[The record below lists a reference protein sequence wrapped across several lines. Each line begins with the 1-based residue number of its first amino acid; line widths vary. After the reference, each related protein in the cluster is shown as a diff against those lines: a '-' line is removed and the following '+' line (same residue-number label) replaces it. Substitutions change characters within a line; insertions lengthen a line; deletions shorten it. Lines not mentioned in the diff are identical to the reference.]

1 MSDKPRLV
9 DGEWRSEIKHRKTRR
24 LRDWDYCQRAI
35 YEITVVLADRSRPWL
50 GELKRL
56 RENAQPQDW
65 PENGQPQ
72 DRGENGRPQDGLEAE
87 LPWNRL
93 GANSG
98 RGENYGWGVEP
109 TADGLALVEALLEM
123 PRHYPQVSIIE
134 WQLMPE
140 HFHFIVFVREQL
152 PKPLGALVR
161 GFKAGAAKRWK
172 ELRDNAQP
180 RDLRENAQREK
191 PPENGRPQ
199 DRGENGRPQDRG
211 GGDVVARSRATCPEW
226 AKGFNDTILFRE
238 GQLEQMITY
247 LRKNPLRLAT
257 KRAKPALFKVTR
269 EIEVSLGAAGVG
281 HFSALGNHFL
291 LDRPLAQVQVSWRF
305 FGYKRVAK
313 PGGGLK
319 IAKGAK
325 GEPIIEF
332 LTPEF
337 EERREELFAAAKHGA
352 VLLSPCVSDGER
364 QIAREALSAGLPLV
378 TMANKGFAK
387 LQKPSGRYF
396 DACAEGK
403 LLMLAPAAWPYVPGE
418 KTMTRFDATAM
429 NRLCQWIAGACAS
442 RTGQVAGVGAAE
454 INYYGM
460 KPTNIDDLARRAAMC

>member
-1 MSDKPRLV
+1 MSDRPRLI

-50 GELKRL
+50 GELKTL
-56 RENAQPQDW
+56 RENAQPQDLKG
-65 PENGQPQ
+65 NVQPQ
-72 DRGENGRPQDGLEAE
+72 DRLEAE
-87 LPWNRL
+87 LPQSGSGAKLAWNRL

-109 TADGLALVEALLEM
+109 TADGLAVVEALLEM

-140 HFHFIVFVREQL
+140 HFHFIVFVREPL

-161 GFKAGAAKRWK
+161 GFKAGAAKRWR
-172 ELRDNAQP
+172 E
-180 RDLRENAQREK
+180 LRENAQPQDRRENAQQEK
-191 PPENGRPQ
+191 SPENGRPL
-199 DRGENGRPQDRG
+199 DRGEGN
-211 GGDVVARSRATCPEW
+211 VVARSRATCPEW
-226 AKGFNDTILFRE
+226 AKGFNDAILFRE

-257 KRAKPALFKVTR
+257 KRAKPSLFKVSR
-269 EIEVSLGAAGVG
+269 EIEVSLGVEGVG

-291 LDRPLAQVQVSWRF
+291 LDRPLAQVQVSRRF

-319 IAKGAK
+319 IAKDVK
-325 GEPIIEF
+325 GEPLVEF
-332 LTPEF
+332 STPEF
-337 EERREELFAAAKHGA
+337 EERRDELIEAAKHGA

-364 QIAREALSAGLPLV
+364 QIAREALAAGLPLV
-378 TMANKGFAK
+378 TMANKGFSK

-396 DACAEGK
+396 DACAEGR

-418 KTMTRFDATAM
+418 KPMTRFDATAM
-429 NRLCQWIAGACAS
+429 NRLCQWIAGACAP
-442 RTGQVAGVGAAE
+442 RTGQVAGEGAAV
-454 INYYGM
+454 INYHGM
-460 KPTNIDDLARRAAMC
+460 KPENIDDLARKAAMC

>member
-1 MSDKPRLV
+1 MSDRPRLI

-35 YEITVVLADRSRPWL
+35 YEITVVLADRSRAWL
-50 GELKRL
+50 GELKKL
-56 RENAQPQDW
+56 PENGQPQDQ

-72 DRGENGRPQDGLEAE
+72 DRGENGQRE
-87 LPWNRL
+87 RL

-109 TADGLALVEALLEM
+109 TADGLAVVEALLEM

-140 HFHFIVFVREQL
+140 HFHFVVFVREQL

-161 GFKAGAAKRWK
+161 GFKAGAAKRWR
-172 ELRDNAQP
+172 E
-180 RDLRENAQREK
+180 LRENAQQEK
-191 PPENGRPQ
+191 SPENGRPQ
-199 DRGENGRPQDRG
+199 DQVENGLPQNLSENGLPQDRG
-211 GGDVVARSRATCPEW
+211 GGDAVARSRATSPEW
-226 AKGFNDTILFRE
+226 AKGFNDTILFRD

-257 KRAKPALFKVTR
+257 KRAKPTLFKVSR

-291 LDRPLAQVQVSWRF
+291 LDRPLAQVQVSRRF
-305 FGYKRVAK
+305 FGYKRVKK

-319 IAKGAK
+319 IAKDAA
-325 GEPIIEF
+325 GEPIAEF
-332 LTPEF
+332 STPEF
-337 EERREELFAAAKHGA
+337 EARREELFAAAKRGA

-364 QIAREALSAGLPLV
+364 QIAREALAAGLPLV
-378 TMANKGFAK
+378 TMANKGFSP

-396 DACAEGK
+396 DACADGR
-403 LLMLAPAAWPYVPGE
+403 LLMLAPAAWPYQPGE
-418 KTMTRFDATAM
+418 KPMTRFDATAM
-429 NRLCQWIAGACAS
+429 NRLCQWIAGEN
-442 RTGQVAGVGAAE
+442 AAE
-454 INYYGM
+454 INYHGM
-460 KPTNIDDLARRAAMC
+460 KPTNVDELALAAACVKG